1 MSTSESPQRIYLD
14 YCATTPIAPEVLTA
28 MMPALEGDFGN
39 PSSLHDF
46 GRKAK
51 SLIEIARSQVAKRID
66 AQPQEIVFTSGATEA
81 NNLALFGTAAAFNGQ
96 PGHLITSSIEH
107 HAVLHAAHWL
117 ESNGWKVTYLPVDHA
132 GRVRVEDVAKA
143 IQPDTH
149 LISLMMVNNEVG
161 TIQPIQEVS
170 KLARSAGILVHTDAV
185 QALGL
190 LPISVEDLG
199 VDMLSLSG
207 HKIYGPKG
215 VGALFVRQGI
225 KINPVIVGG
234 PQEGQR
240 RAGTENVPG
249 IVGLG
254 MAAELSDQ
262 KKDSE
267 RERLQALREYLIN
280 SLKSRVDHF
289 QINGSTLFSSP
300 HVISITFFGADGEML
315 LFLLNQKGVAVSM
328 GSACNSKEITPSHVL
343 LAMGL
348 APEEADATLRIS
360 LGYST
365 SRRHIDS
372 LLEILPQLVEQCRQV
387 KYNS

>member
-1 MSTSESPQRIYLD
+1 M
-14 YCATTPIAPEVLTA
+14 
-28 MMPALEGDFGN
+28 
-39 PSSLHDF
+39 
-46 GRKAK
+46 
-51 SLIEIARSQVAKRID
+51 IEMARNQVAKRID
-66 AQPQEIVFTSGATEA
+66 AQSEEIVFTSGATEA
-81 NNLALFGTAAAFNGQ
+81 NNLALFGTAAALNGQ
-96 PGHLITSSIEH
+96 PGHLITSRIEH
-107 HAVLHAAHWL
+107 HSVLHSAHWL
-117 ESNGWKVTYLPVDHA
+117 ESKGWKVTYLPVGYD
-132 GRVRVEDVAKA
+132 GRVRVEDVTNA

-170 KLARSAGILVHTDAV
+170 TLARTAGILVHTDAV

-225 KINPVIVGG
+225 NIDPVVVGG
-234 PQEGQR
+234 SQEGQR

-254 MAAELSDQ
+254 MAAELSGQ
-262 KKDSE
+262 KKASE
-267 RERLQALREYLIN
+267 QERLQALREYLIN

-289 QINGSTLFSSP
+289 QINGSTVFNSP
-300 HVISITFFGADGEML
+300 HVISITFHGADGEML

-348 APEEADATLRIS
+348 LPEEADATLRIS
-360 LGYST
+360 LGYTT
-365 SRRHIDS
+365 SRRHIDC
-372 LLEILPQLVEQCRQV
+372 LLEILPHLVEQCRQV

>member
-1 MSTSESPQRIYLD
+1 MSQSESPQRIYLD
-14 YCATTPIAPEVLTA
+14 YCATTPIAPEVLNS

-39 PSSLHDF
+39 PSSLHAF

-51 SLIEIARSQVAKRID
+51 SLIETARSQVAKRID

-81 NNLALFGTAAAFNGQ
+81 NNLALFGSTAALNGL

-107 HAVLHAAHWL
+107 HAVLHAAHRL
-117 ESNGWKVTYLPVDHA
+117 ESNGWKVTYLPVDHT

-170 KLARSAGILVHTDAV
+170 KIARSAGILVHTDAV

-190 LPISVEDLG
+190 LPVSVEDLG

-225 KINPVIVGG
+225 IINPVLVGG

-267 RERLQALREYLIN
+267 RDRLQALREYLIN
-280 SLKSRVDHF
+280 SLKSRFDHF
-289 QINGSTLFSSP
+289 QINGSTLFNSP

-328 GSACNSKEITPSHVL
+328 GSACNSKEISPSHVL

-365 SRRHIDS
+365 TRRDIDS